1 MCYTIVRRQK
11 RKSNKEG
18 FIMKKRML
26 NKENQLFQFI
36 AALVTALIGG
46 LIFSFFQWPIPWLL
60 GPMTAVL
67 IVSRFNRI
75 HFYWPTGIRNMG
87 LIIVG
92 YSIGLTFTKDT
103 LITITSKLPSM
114 AFMTVLLVLICM
126 GMAFI
131 VSKLSGIDFPTAL
144 TSSIPG
150 GLSQIITFAEE
161 SEGIDITTVT
171 FFQVTRLLTIIF
183 FVPFLIFSPLFIE
196 KGSKFTSTISTSHV
210 SQYDYHL
217 PSIVFFVVFS
227 IIIALIGKRIKLP
240 TAFLLG
246 PILGIAV
253 LNVAGFTGPP
263 VPSVLLDISQF
274 LIGGYIGLLLKP
286 EQLKS
291 KAIIPVALIS
301 GIMLVCVSLGLSYI
315 LSGQYHFSPLTSF
328 LSLAPGG
335 ADQMGIIGH
344 ELHANISMI
353 TGYQLFRIL
362 FIFFA
367 VPPLLKYVLRFSQRK
382 KES

>member
-1 MCYTIVRRQK
+1 MKLIFN
-11 RKSNKEG
+11 NKVH
-18 FIMKKRML
+18 FLSFM
-26 NKENQLFQFI
+26 
-36 AALVTALIGG
+36 AALATAYLGG
-46 LIFSFFQWPIPWLL
+46 LFFTLLNCPVPWLL

-67 IVSRFNRI
+67 IVSRIKKVNL
-75 HFYWPTGIRNMG
+75 YWPTGIRNTG

-92 YSIGLTFTKDT
+92 YSIGLTFTKNT
-103 LITITSKLPSM
+103 LITISSKLPSM
-114 AFMTVLLVLICM
+114 ALMTVLLVLICM

-131 VSKLSGIDFPTAL
+131 ISKLSSIDFPTAL

-161 SEGIDITTVT
+161 SKGIDITTVT

-183 FVPFLIFSPLFIE
+183 FVPFLIFSPLFLE
-196 KGSKFTSTISTSHV
+196 NSSKYANRETSV
-210 SQYDYHL
+210 PLAQFDYQL
-217 PSIVFFVVFS
+217 PSVLFFAVFAIV
-227 IIIALIGKRIKLP
+227 IALIGKRIKLP

-263 VPSVLLDISQF
+263 IPSLLLDISQF
-274 LIGGYIGLLLKP
+274 MIGGYIGLLLKP

-291 KAIIPVALIS
+291 KAIIPVALLS
-301 GIMLVCVSLGLSYI
+301 GIMLVCISLGLSYI
-315 LSGQYHFSPLTSF
+315 LSMQFHFSSLTSF

-344 ELHANISMI
+344 ELHADISMI

-367 VPPLLKYVLRFSQRK
+367 VPPLLKYVLRFSQGKSDK
-382 KES
+382 KGM

>member
-1 MCYTIVRRQK
+1 MKLRLI
-11 RKSNKEG
+11 NKV
-18 FIMKKRML
+18 
-26 NKENQLFQFI
+26 QLLSFM
-36 AALVTALIGG
+36 AALAAAFLGG
-46 LIFSFFQWPIPWLL
+46 LFFSLLNWPVPWLL

-67 IVSRFNRI
+67 LVSRI
-75 HFYWPTGIRNMG
+75 KKVSLYWPTGIRNTG

-92 YSIGLTFTKDT
+92 YSIGLTFTKNT
-103 LITITSKLPSM
+103 LITISSKLPSM
-114 AFMTVLLVLICM
+114 ALMTVLLVLICM

-131 VSKLSGIDFPTAL
+131 ISKLSSIDFPTAL

-161 SEGIDITTVT
+161 SKGIDITTVT

-183 FVPFLIFSPLFIE
+183 FVPFLIFSPLFLE
-196 KGSKFTSTISTSHV
+196 NSSKHANRETSV
-210 SQYDYHL
+210 QLAQFDYHL
-217 PSIVFFVVFS
+217 PSVLFFAAFAIV
-227 IIIALIGKRIKLP
+227 IALIGKRIKLP

-263 VPSVLLDISQF
+263 VPSLLLDISQF
-274 LIGGYIGLLLKP
+274 MIGGYIGLLLKP

-291 KAIIPVALIS
+291 KAIIPVALFS
-301 GIMLVCVSLGLSYI
+301 GIMLVCISLGLSYI
-315 LSGQYHFSPLTSF
+315 LSMQFHFSPLTSF

-344 ELHANISMI
+344 ELHADISMI

-367 VPPLLKYVLRFSQRK
+367 VPPLLKYVLRFSQGKSDK
-382 KES
+382 KGT